1 MTQMNAS
8 DPAVPSPA
16 RRTLAVLSLLAAAVL
31 VGAVIVFL
39 VHNLAW
45 LVVALLGLVV
55 GTAGLW
61 WVLTERLPRRA
72 FGIAALVVG
81 AALVVVAMLQTI
93 ESLQTA
99 LLRLVVATALVAVT
113 AFAGRAAMAP
123 DLRELDRLRGGRRV
137 RPRKPVLLC
146 NPKSGGGKVAKFG
159 LAEIAAELGVEVVY
173 LEKGLDLAQLARD
186 AIARGADC
194 LGMAGGDGSQA
205 LVASIAHEHDVPF
218 VCISA
223 GTRNHFAQDLGFD
236 KEDPRKGMA
245 AFRDGVE
252 RFIDY
257 GTVGDRLFV
266 NNVSL
271 GIYATIV
278 QQDSYRGAK
287 LDTARTM
294 LPEML
299 SHQAEPF
306 DLQFTTPDGAEIDDA
321 FVVQVSNNPYVW
333 GASHDVA
340 QRRTMDS
347 GKLGVFAVN
356 ARTGGEAAALVAGAL
371 AGLHPHGRYFHEFT
385 AETFEIR
392 SRGGQAFAGI
402 DGEALQLDTPLEFRI
417 HPRALRMLVPED
429 VLVASERRR
438 TRGYSPRT
446 LVDVVLGRRASLP
459 GSGRRADPADPAAAG
474 DRQAAVSERE
484 DVSAR

>member
-1 MTQMNAS
+1 MTDHQER
-8 DPAVPSPA
+8 PSL
-16 RRTLAVLSLLAAAVL
+16 RRRALAFLSLLATAVL
-31 VGAVIVFL
+31 VVEVIVF
-39 VHNLAW
+39 VARNAVW
-45 LVVALLGLVV
+45 LVVALAGVALAV
-55 GTAGLW
+55 AGLW

-72 FGIAALVVG
+72 VGTVGLVVG
-81 AALVVVAMLQTI
+81 AALVVAAIVQVVQGAQ
-93 ESLQTA
+93 SP
-99 LLRLVVATALVAVT
+99 LLRIAVAGATLAVAAT
-113 AFAGRAAMAP
+113 AGRAALAP
-123 DLRELDRLRGGRRV
+123 DLRELDRLRNAQRV

-146 NPKSGGGKVAKFG
+146 NPWSGGGKVAKFG
-159 LAEIAAELGVEVVY
+159 LTDIAAEMGVEVVM
-173 LEKGLDLAQLARD
+173 LDHGLDLAVLARD

-205 LVASIAHEHDVPF
+205 LVAAICHEHDIPF

-257 GTVGDRLFV
+257 GTVGERLFV
-266 NNVSL
+266 NNVSM

-287 LDTARTM
+287 IQTTREM

-306 DLQFTTPDGAEIDDA
+306 DLQFTTPDGVEIGDA

-333 GASHDVA
+333 RASTEFA
-340 QRRTMDS
+340 QRRAMDS

-356 ARTGGEAAALVAGAL
+356 ARTGPEAAEVVTRALTGL
-371 AGLHPHGRYFHEFT
+371 AGHDPYFHEFAT
-385 AETFEIR
+385 ESFEVR
-392 SRGGQAFAGI
+392 SRGGKAFAGI
-402 DGEALQLDTPLEFRI
+402 DGEALELETPLEFRT
-417 HPRALRMLVPED
+417 HPRGLRMLVPPD
-429 VLVASERRR
+429 DLVAAEQRRVR
-438 TRGYSPRT
+438 AYSPGR
-446 LVDVVLGRRASLP
+446 LVGVALGRPPRP
-459 GSGRRADPADPAAAG
+459 
-474 DRQAAVSERE
+474 
-484 DVSAR
+484 